1 MNARPLRSRLFATLA
16 ISFAAALTPGSLG
29 SADAAEPFRG
39 WAPLKT
45 RPLLPK
51 YAMPPSTAT
60 YPQPL
65 VTIPPN
71 PTPYPYGF
79 FGAVGPHSN
88 VQAGPGSSPGT
99 RAWSYSFRR

>member
-1 MNARPLRSRLFATLA
+1 MHANSLRRRLVPIAT
-16 ISFAAALTPGSLG
+16 AALSVGLTLG
-29 SADAAEPFRG
+29 GVGRIEAAEPFRG

-45 RPLLPK
+45 RPLRAR
-51 YAMPPSTAT
+51 YAIEPSTAIH
-60 YPQPL
+60 PQPL

-71 PTPYPYGF
+71 PTPYPYGY

>member
-1 MNARPLRSRLFATLA
+1 MNFNLFRRRPLAAFSAAFVMTL
-16 ISFAAALTPGSLG
+16 TLG
-29 SADAAEPFRG
+29 FGEHAEGIEPFRG

-45 RPLLPK
+45 RPLSAK
-51 YAMPPSTAT
+51 WAIPPSKAV

-71 PTPYPYGF
+71 PTPYPYGY

-99 RAWSYSFRR
+99 GAWSYSFRR

>member
-1 MNARPLRSRLFATLA
+1 MQACSLRRRLFVFATVA
-16 ISFAAALTPGSLG
+16 FATALTLGWVG

-45 RPLLPK
+45 RPLRSK
-51 YAMPPSTAT
+51 YAIEPSTAI

-71 PTPYPYGF
+71 PTPYPYGY

>member
-1 MNARPLRSRLFATLA
+1 MTVRSLRPRVAVILA
-16 ISFAAALTPGSLG
+16 VAFVAALTSSVSESVP
-29 SADAAEPFRG
+29 AAEQFRG

-45 RPLLPK
+45 RPLHPK
-51 YAMPPSTAT
+51 HAVRPSTAV

-65 VTIPPN
+65 VTIPQN
-71 PTPYPYGF
+71 PTPYPYGY

-88 VQAGPGSSPGT
+88 IQAGPGSSPGT